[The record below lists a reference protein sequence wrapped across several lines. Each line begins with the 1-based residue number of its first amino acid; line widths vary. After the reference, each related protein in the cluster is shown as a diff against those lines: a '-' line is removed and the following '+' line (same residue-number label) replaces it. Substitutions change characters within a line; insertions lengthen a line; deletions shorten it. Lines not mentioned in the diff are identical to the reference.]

1 MDKYPLITLII
12 PIYNV
17 ELYIERCLLSAL
29 NQTYQNIEIILIDD
43 CGADDSMIIAKETLK
58 NHPNESKVHI
68 YTHEQNKGL
77 SAARNTGIKYATGE
91 YIFFLDSDDELIL
104 TAFESLIKELYHY
117 NYDIIM
123 AGVMTTD
130 MQPYYITNSSKL
142 KDYEIIESYYRGD
155 IQNMAWNKLYKTK
168 LIKDNKLQFKE
179 GLIHEDYLWTYQA
192 ICSANSL
199 RTINIP
205 VYIYHIRENSLNTN
219 FTLKNIKHYLYGYNV
234 IKSRTFESYM
244 TVPLSN
250 DYLVDFAFGLTCL
263 SIIDCKCSYRD
274 YVDLNIFDH
283 RIDYFKITQYKNKIK
298 YIFFKFPLIIQYIIL
313 KFLK

>member
-58 NHPNESKVHI
+58 SHPNESKVHI

-91 YIFFLDSDDELIL
+91 YIFFLDSDDELVL

-123 AGVMTTD
+123 AGVITTD
-130 MQPYYITNSSKL
+130 MQPYYIANNSKL

-192 ICSANSL
+192 ICKANSL

-283 RIDYFKITQYKNKIK
+283 RVDYFKITQYKNKIK